1 MGRLFLPGQVVSAE
15 NQGTF
20 SDYHWLEARTRWLA
34 FAGGAYWDGYV
45 CGIFA
50 QDLYGAEYYGSEGGT
65 EVVCSR
71 LSKN

>member
-20 SDYHWLEARTRWLA
+20 SDYHDNSGD
-34 FAGGAYWDGYV
+34 GGSGFCPVYGCTFRLDSMS
-45 CGIFA
+45 GIFH
-50 QDLYGAEYYGSEGGT
+50 DNDEGPSWVEAG
-65 EVVCSR
+65 SR